1 MSNSNTP
8 HMQNFIDGAWCDARS
23 GKLVEA
29 KSPSTNLI
37 LATVTSSDRVDSQ
50 NAIVA
55 AQKGHEI
62 LAKMT
67 NWERSALC
75 NRVADEMVKR
85 RDLLARTLAEEQG
98 KPIASEAYPEV
109 DAAIAGFRNAAEM
122 VKWMEGSVIPAET
135 PGKRVISI
143 RQPRGVYGIITPWN
157 FPINIPVEYLAPCL
171 AAGNGVVWVPS
182 PSTAVCAARLM
193 ECIVAAGLPD
203 GAINLVLGPGQ
214 SAGDEVVSNPGTH
227 GIGLTGSP
235 QTGKIVAQRGAGKP
249 MLLELGGN
257 GPLIVLDDAD
267 VAKAADAAAFG
278 FYFNAGQV
286 CAATGRVLVTRKNYD
301 EVAERITAFAN
312 NLVVND
318 PLAISTTMGPLHN
331 AGGILKTNQHIED
344 ALAKGADLLSGGN
357 LLAGQKSDLFFAP
370 TVLGNVSEDALIN
383 IDETFGPV
391 APIVVYEDETE
402 LLQAANA
409 ASQGLATSVYTQNLA
424 KAFQFGEGLQSGLVN
439 INSPT
444 CYWELHIPFGG
455 AAGKDSGVGRIGG
468 ISMLNEVTQVKTI
481 TFDIT

>member
-1 MSNSNTP
+1 MRKSNTP
-8 HMQNFIDGAWCDARS
+8 HIQNFIDGTWCNAES
-23 GKLVEA
+23 GMSNEA
-29 KSPSTNLI
+29 KSPSDNSI
-37 LATVTSSDRVDSQ
+37 LATVTSGDRIDSQ
-50 NAIVA
+50 KAIVA
-55 AQKGHEI
+55 AQKGHET

-67 NWERSALC
+67 NWERATLC

-85 RDLLARTLAEEQG
+85 RDGLAQTLAEEQG
-98 KPIASEAYPEV
+98 KPISSEAYPEV

-122 VKWMEGSVIPAET
+122 VKWMEGRVIPAET
-135 PGKRVISI
+135 PGKRVMSI
-143 RQPRGVYGIITPWN
+143 RQPRGVYGVITPWN

-171 AAGNGVVWVPS
+171 AVGNGVVWVPA
-182 PSTAVCAARLM
+182 PSTAICAARLM
-193 ECIVAAGLPD
+193 ECMVAAGLPD
-203 GAINLVLGPGQ
+203 GAVNLVLGPGETV
-214 SAGDEVVSNPGTH
+214 GDEVVSNPGTH

-301 EVAERITAFAN
+301 EVAERITDYAN
-312 NLVVND
+312 SLVVAD
-318 PLAISTTMGPLHN
+318 PLHKQTTMGPLHN
-331 AGGILKTNQHIED
+331 AGGIHKTSEHIED
-344 ALAKGADLLSGGN
+344 ALSKGADLLTGGK
-357 LLAGQKSDLFFAP
+357 LLTGQKSDLFYAP
-370 TVLGNVSEDALIN
+370 TVLGNVSEDAFIN

-391 APIVVYEDETE
+391 APIIVYEDEAA
-402 LLQAANA
+402 LLKAANS
-409 ASQGLATSVYTQNLA
+409 ASQGLATSVFTQDLA
-424 KAFQFGEGLQSGLVN
+424 KAFKFGESLQSGLVN

-444 CYWELHIPFGG
+444 CYWELQIPFGG

-468 ISMLNEVTQVKTI
+468 TSMLNEVTQVKTI